1 MKINERYHQ
10 NISQFEKWRG
20 KGSIPS
26 TCGSPLQ
33 SFNELYTVRCNIDR
47 EQVCVIQYLCVYV
60 SIKIQSILMTK
71 ELVPT
76 NLELNIKAYIP
87 PGPVLRQLDPALEL
101 SNFGCS
107 STHNHTLH
115 VSQRTIG
122 LCTSYQWPCIPRQLL
137 MNFRYQEELSVSTG
151 QLSTLP

>member
-1 MKINERYHQ
+1 MSAIALQ
-10 NISQFEKWRG
+10 WQFQLLHHPDCCRVMYCYSTFLFHYSYYSSSSTHVCPLDFSEMPC
-20 KGSIPS
+20 SIPS

-33 SFNELYTVRCNIDR
+33 SFNELYIVRWNIDR
-47 EQVCVIQYLCVYV
+47 EQMCVNQYLCVYV
-60 SIKIQSILMTK
+60 SIKIQSILIIK

-87 PGPVLRQLDPALEL
+87 PGPVLSQLDPALEL

-115 VSQRTIG
+115 VLQRTIG
-122 LCTSYQWPCIPRQLL
+122 LCAS
-137 MNFRYQEELSVSTG
+137 
-151 QLSTLP
+151 